1 MKTVL
6 KARWLVIAAW
16 VVAVAA
22 LVWASPDMGEL
33 VREKGQITVP
43 EGYSSSIAEE
53 ILEEAMSDGSQV
65 ALVFHEET
73 GLDDEDLAHIQ
84 NAIQQ
89 LKKNQEALG
98 ITSITT
104 HFDEAEL
111 KDQFVAED
119 GKTILVALDVE
130 TGDRDRLDVRDRLY
144 EAIHET
150 PVAHYY
156 TGSWMIE
163 EDVVVSA
170 QEGLNRTLGIT
181 IIFILVVL
189 VVVFRSLVAPIIP
202 LVTVGVSYIAS
213 ESIVAFLVDGVNF
226 PLSTFTQIFLVA
238 VLFGIGTDYCILLL
252 SRFKEE
258 VANQGALFPAI
269 VETYRTAG
277 KTVFYSALAV
287 MVGFGAIG
295 LSTFKLYQ
303 SAAAVAIG
311 VAILLLA
318 LFSIVPFFM
327 ALFGKRLFWPSK
339 RALEHRENELWGKA
353 GKFSLARPFV
363 TLLFI
368 ALIVTPFLLT
378 YNGDLSYNSLDEIG
392 DSYDSVKAFNII
404 SDSFGPGESLP
415 AKIVIKHDSP
425 WDTSAGL
432 AAIEKISREVEKV
445 DGIESVR
452 SATRPTGDELEELKV
467 AHQAEVLDEGLEE
480 GNQGLA
486 QIRDGLQEASTSLA
500 EAAPEMEQATDGIDD
515 LIAGTL
521 ELKSGVI
528 QLGDGLKQ
536 LERGLRDGTVGA
548 GELKDGLAEAK
559 RSAEQLAAGGREL
572 LRGYREAE
580 AGLGKLLDGYQ
591 KIEEGLSQLSQLP
604 GALGRVS
611 QLMEQA
617 AGKPGNEGL
626 ATEEFWIAFGMIQ
639 ELQAQ
644 TDEISRMAQGMQQLN
659 AGLAAT
665 LEGLQEA
672 NAGLTEVVDGQT
684 ALSGGFDE
692 LVNGLSALQD
702 GIEQAADGQRDIHSQ
717 LAPFTT
723 GLEQIT
729 GGQRELRAGFAEMDD
744 QLAVLTDGLDESAQ
758 GLQEISS
765 GLNSARDYLSDLS
778 STAKDDL
785 SGWFIPDDVLQ
796 NDDFSQLFDVYMS
809 DDRHV
814 TTLDVVFN
822 ANPYSTQAMDKV
834 DEIEEAVQ
842 RGVKETDMADA
853 TVAVSGVSSMNHDLS
868 TISDQDYTRTVI
880 LMLVS
885 IALILIVLFRSAVMP
900 LYLIASL
907 ILTYFTSL
915 GIAEFVF
922 VDLMGYPGLSWATPF
937 FGFVI
942 LIALGV
948 DYSIFLMDRF
958 NEYKGGDIREG
969 LLTTMRKMGTVII
982 SAVIILGGTFAAMY
996 PSGVLS
1002 LLQIATV
1009 TISGLVLY
1017 ACLFLPFFV
1026 PVMVRLF
1033 GEANWWPFN
1042 QQR

>member
-6 KARWLVIAAW
+6 KARWLLIVVW
-16 VVAVAA
+16 VVAVVL
-22 LVWASPDMGEL
+22 LVWTSPDMGEL

-43 EGYSSSIAEE
+43 EGYPSSIAEE
-53 ILEEAMSDGSQV
+53 ILEEAMSNGSQV

-73 GLDDEDLAHIQ
+73 GLDDGDLTHIQ
-84 NAIQQ
+84 QAIQK
-89 LKKNQEALG
+89 LKTNREALG

-130 TGDRDRLDVRDRLY
+130 PGDRDRLDVRDRLY
-144 EAIHET
+144 KAIHET
-150 PVAHYY
+150 PVAHYF
-156 TGSWMIE
+156 TSSWMIE
-163 EDVVVSA
+163 EDVVASA
-170 QEGLNRTLGIT
+170 QEGLNRTQWIT

-189 VVVFRSLVAPIIP
+189 VVVFRSLIAPIIP
-202 LVTVGVSYIAS
+202 LVTIGVSYIVS
-213 ESIVAFLVDGVNF
+213 EALVAFLVDKVNF

-258 VANQGALFPAI
+258 MANQGELFPAI

-311 VAILLLA
+311 VAILWFA

-327 ALFGKRLFWPSK
+327 ALFGKKLFWPSK

-353 GKFSLARPFV
+353 GRFSLARPFV

-368 ALIVTPFLLT
+368 ALIVTPFLVT
-378 YNGDLSYNSLDEIG
+378 YDGDLSYNSLDEIG
-392 DSYDSVKAFNII
+392 DSYDSVKAFHII

-415 AKIVIKHDSP
+415 AKIVIKHDRP
-425 WDTSAGL
+425 WDTSTGL

-467 AHQAEVLDEGLEE
+467 AHQAEAMDEGLGE
-480 GNQGLA
+480 GNQGLS
-486 QIRDGLQEASTSLA
+486 QIGDGLEEASTSLA
-500 EAAPEMEQATDGIDD
+500 EAEPEMQQATDGIDD
-515 LIAGTL
+515 LIAGTI
-521 ELKSGVI
+521 ELKSGVV

-536 LERGLRDGTVGA
+536 LEQGLRDGTVGA
-548 GELKDGLAEAK
+548 GELKEGLAKAQ

-572 LRGYREAE
+572 LQGYREAE
-580 AGLGKLLDGYQ
+580 AGLGVLLAGYQ
-591 KIEEGLSQLSQLP
+591 EIEEGVSQLSQLP
-604 GALGRVS
+604 GALGHVS
-611 QLMEQA
+611 QLMDQV
-617 AGKPGNEGL
+617 AGKPGNESL
-626 ATEEFWIAFGMIQ
+626 VTDQEFMTALGMVR
-639 ELQAQ
+639 ELQKQ
-644 TDEISRMAQGMQQLN
+644 TGGISDMARGIQRLN
-659 AGLAAT
+659 DGLAAARQ
-665 LEGLQEA
+665 GLKEA
-672 NAGLTEVVDGQT
+672 NVGLAQVVDGQA
-684 ALSGGFDE
+684 ALSGGFNE
-692 LVNGLSALQD
+692 LINGLSALKD
-702 GIEQAADGQRDIHSQ
+702 GIEQAADGQSEIHRQ
-717 LAPFTT
+717 LTPFTT
-723 GLEQIT
+723 GLDKIA
-729 GGQRELRAGFAEMDD
+729 GGQRELQAGFVEMDD
-744 QLAVLTDGLDESAQ
+744 QLRVLTDGLDESAR
-758 GLQEISS
+758 GLREISS
-765 GLNSARDYLSDLS
+765 GLNSARDYLSELS
-778 STAKDDL
+778 ETANDDL
-785 SGWFIPDDVLQ
+785 SGWFVPDDVLQ
-796 NDDFSQLFDVYMS
+796 SDDFRQVFDVYMS

-842 RGVKETDMADA
+842 RGMKGTDVADA
-853 TVAVSGVSSMNHDLS
+853 TVALSGVSSINHDLS
-868 TISDQDYTRTVI
+868 TISDQDYTRTVV
-880 LMLVS
+880 LMLIS
-885 IALILIVLFRSAVMP
+885 IVLILIVLFRSVVMP

-907 ILTYFTSL
+907 VLTYYTSM
-915 GIAEFVF
+915 GITEFVF

-958 NEYKGGDIREG
+958 NEYKGSDIRDG

-1042 QQR
+1042 QQ